1 MQTTFSDPGSNVSR
15 TTFLE
20 FFDRYAAA
28 DQAVAEAVGDRKGLR
43 AEMKGAG
50 IDMAAF
56 DQASRDALKSGDKRD
71 DQDRAYRQMMAW
83 LGKPLNLNGAP
94 NGHDT
99 SDEPMTATPPSTL
112 AEPARRKIHLDGF
125 TAGRAGHSRDANTW
139 SPGSETYRIFDEGWA
154 EGDAERRSAQA
165 ETGPEAEPKR
175 RGRPPRAGGRSRK
188 RTGNGAE
195 A

>member
-56 DQASRDALKSGDKRD
+56 D
-71 DQDRAYRQMMAW
+71 
-83 LGKPLNLNGAP
+83 
-94 NGHDT
+94 
-99 SDEPMTATPPSTL
+99 
-112 AEPARRKIHLDGF
+112 
-125 TAGRAGHSRDANTW
+125 
-139 SPGSETYRIFDEGWA
+139 EGWA

>member
-1 MQTTFSDPGSNVSR
+1 MQTTTTVADSGSNVSR
-15 TTFLE
+15 ATFLE

-50 IDMAAF
+50 IPLPAF
-56 DQASRDALKSGDKRD
+56 DQARRDAVKSGDKREEL
-71 DQDRAYRQMMAW
+71 DRAYRQMMGW
-83 LGKPLNLNGAP
+83 LGKPLNVNSSNGYD
-94 NGHDT
+94 H
-99 SDEPMTATPPSTL
+99 DEPQPAPSTL

-125 TAGRAGHSRDANTW
+125 TAGRAGHSRDTNTW
-139 SPGSETYRIFDEGWA
+139 TPGSETYRIFDEGWS
-154 EGDAERRSAQA
+154 EGDAERLAAQQQA
-165 ETGPEAEPKR
+165 GPEAEPKR
-175 RGRPPRAGGRSRK
+175 RGRPPGSRTRK

>member
-1 MQTTFSDPGSNVSR
+1 MQTTAEFGSNVSR
-15 TTFLE
+15 NTFLE
-20 FFDRYAAA
+20 FFDRYTAAN
-28 DQAVAEAVGDRKGLR
+28 QAVAEAVGDRKGLR
-43 AEMKGAG
+43 SEMKGAG

-71 DQDRAYRQMMAW
+71 DQDRAYRQMMDW
-83 LGKPLNLNGAP
+83 LGKPLNLNGSA

-99 SDEPMTATPPSTL
+99 TDTPMTAPSTL

-125 TAGRAGHSRDANTW
+125 TAGRAGHSREANTW
-139 SPGSETYRIFDEGWA
+139 SPGSETYRTFDEGWT
-154 EGDAERRSAQA
+154 EGNAERLAAQA

-175 RGRPPRAGGRSRK
+175 RGRPPGAGGRRRK
-188 RTGNGAE
+188 PAAGNGAE